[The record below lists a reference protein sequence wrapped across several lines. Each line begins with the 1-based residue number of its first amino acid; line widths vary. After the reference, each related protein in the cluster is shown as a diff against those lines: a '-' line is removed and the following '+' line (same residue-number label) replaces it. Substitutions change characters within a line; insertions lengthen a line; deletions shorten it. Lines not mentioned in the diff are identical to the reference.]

1 MFIRTNLPKEV
12 MAFPGFPFKTSLPSF
27 IRHEEVLNYL
37 QEYSSH
43 YDLQKFIKVRIQ
55 FIQDSD
61 SFIKRSGQQFCCR
74 MVKCMHT
81 SLTQDLLCPYIC
93 NLNRRFLYCDG
104 TLTFLCN
111 FQYSYSNCEHN
122 SSEVVGPIAFIFGRI
137 MMCS

>member
-1 MFIRTNLPKEV
+1 MCAMFIRTNLPKEV

-55 FIQDSD
+55 FVQDSD
-61 SFIKRSGQQFCCR
+61 SFIKRSGQQFSCG
-74 MVKCMHT
+74 MVKCSSMHT
-81 SLTQDLLCPYIC
+81 SLTQDFCKG
-93 NLNRRFLYCDG
+93 DG